1 MMQHHHNKIRFHSAV
16 VGALAGGLVAFGAL
30 FFTGNIAVPKYV
42 PVGSETFPPPMTQ
55 EEESTIEVVDFA
67 NPAVVNITISRDVA
81 RLRNFN
87 RNQFPFDDFFG
98 FDAPLEFTLP
108 DDENPEPQLREVGGG
123 SGVIIDASGL
133 VVTNKHVVSD
143 EEAIFTVTLS
153 DGTEYEAQVLA
164 KDPVLDLALI
174 KIDGSDLP
182 TLPLGDS
189 DAIRPGQSV
198 IAIGNALAEFGNTV
212 TRGVVSGVGRR
223 VQAGDGRGFSEVL
236 DQAIQTDAAINPGNS
251 GGPLLNLAG
260 QVIGINTAVSSRGQS
275 VGFAI
280 PINAAKKTIESVQE
294 NGRIIRPWIGVR
306 YIPVTPRLA
315 EENNLGVT
323 YGALIAGGA
332 SPEAPAVISGSP
344 ADKAGLA
351 ANDIVLEINGE
362 KLEDKDSL
370 AVIISRY
377 DVGDTISLL
386 VLRDGEQKERII
398 TLEEFPIE

>member
-123 SGVIIDASGL
+123 SGFIIDASGL